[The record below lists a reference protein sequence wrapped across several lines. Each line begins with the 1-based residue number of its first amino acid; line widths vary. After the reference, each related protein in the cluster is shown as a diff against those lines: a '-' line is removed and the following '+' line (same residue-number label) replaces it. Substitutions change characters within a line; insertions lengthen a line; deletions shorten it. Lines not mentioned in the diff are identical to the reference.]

1 MRNAG
6 LGSWPERRLRIS
18 PQRPAIWFEGTTT
31 THGEFA
37 HRVRRA
43 AAALE
48 GLGVRR
54 GDRVAWFGANHP
66 TALEL
71 LYACGQLGA
80 IWVPVNARLTAP
92 EARYVLEHSGASL
105 VVHGREHGTT
115 ADTLRAE
122 LPAVRHWVAAE
133 TPLAGGADSLD
144 WGQLLADAEPVLRDE
159 PVTDDD
165 PCLIMYTSGTTGRPK
180 GAVLTHGNMTWS
192 CINQAFGLDFTP
204 DERTLGLA
212 PLFHIGGL
220 NGTVNPTLLRGGS
233 VVLVRGF
240 DPPATLA
247 VISEQ
252 RVTSFFAVPTM
263 LDALSRQPDF
273 DTIDLSAL
281 RTIGAAGAPLPLPL
295 LRTWLDRGIT
305 VQQAYGMTE
314 SAPAG
319 TMLDSA
325 DAVAKVG
332 SAGKSQFFVDVRVVR
347 PDGTECGPGE
357 IGEVVLSGPNIMAG
371 YWNAPEETA
380 AAIVDGWYHSGDAG
394 STDEDGYLYIRDR
407 YKDMIISGGENVY
420 PAEIESALLEF
431 DDVQEVA
438 VIGVP
443 DPTWGEVGLAVVVP
457 APGTALDG
465 EELRTRLR
473 TRLAGFKVPKHV
485 ELADELPKT
494 ATGKIRKPDLRD
506 RYVTTEETPSMSTT
520 TTVAE
525 LPSLKGQE
533 LGTSS
538 WVDVTQE
545 RVNQF
550 AEATGDH
557 QWIHVDVERANAES
571 PFGGPIA
578 HGYLTLSLIIPMYSE
593 VLTVTDAKMGVNY
606 GLNKVRFPAPV
617 PVGAKVRLTA
627 TLKDVEEVAGGL
639 QVTIAGVI
647 EAEGADKP
655 VCIAEPV
662 FRVYG

>member
-1 MRNAG
+1 M
-6 LGSWPERRLRIS
+6 
-18 PQRPAIWFEGTTT
+18 
-31 THGEFA
+31 
-37 HRVRRA
+37 
-43 AAALE
+43 
-48 GLGVRR
+48 
-54 GDRVAWFGANHP
+54 
-66 TALEL
+66 
-71 LYACGQLGA
+71 
-80 IWVPVNARLTAP
+80 
-92 EARYVLEHSGASL
+92 
-105 VVHGREHGTT
+105 
-115 ADTLRAE
+115 
-122 LPAVRHWVAAE
+122 AAE

-144 WGQLLADAEPVLRDE
+144 WGQLLAAAEPVPRDE

-204 DERTLGLA
+204 EERTLGLA

-220 NGTVNPTLLRGGS
+220 NWTVNPTLLRGGS

-295 LRTWLDRGIT
+295 LRIWLDRGIT

-347 PDGTECGPGE
+347 PDGTECDPHE
-357 IGEVVLSGPNIMAG
+357 VGEVVLSGPNIMAG

-420 PAEIESALLEF
+420 PAEVESALLEF

-457 APGTALDG
+457 SPGTAPDP
-465 EELRTRLR
+465 EELRARLR
-473 TRLAGFKVPKHV
+473 TRLAGFKVPKYV
-485 ELADELPKT
+485 ELSDELPKT

-506 RYVTTEETPSMSTT
+506 RYVTPEETP
-520 TTVAE
+520 A
-525 LPSLKGQE
+525 
-533 LGTSS
+533 
-538 WVDVTQE
+538 
-545 RVNQF
+545 
-550 AEATGDH
+550 
-557 QWIHVDVERANAES
+557 
-571 PFGGPIA
+571 
-578 HGYLTLSLIIPMYSE
+578 
-593 VLTVTDAKMGVNY
+593 
-606 GLNKVRFPAPV
+606 
-617 PVGAKVRLTA
+617 
-627 TLKDVEEVAGGL
+627 
-639 QVTIAGVI
+639 
-647 EAEGADKP
+647 
-655 VCIAEPV
+655 
-662 FRVYG
+662 